1 MNRKRMLLAACLISA
16 ASWASAQVRVT
27 GTVVSAEDGQPVVGA
42 SVIVPGT
49 KVGTVTDI
57 NGHYTLQVPE
67 GHKNI
72 RVSSIG
78 MEAQT
83 LQAKDN
89 ARVVLQGNANAL
101 DEVVVTGYGNFKKSS
116 FTGAAASMSTDKLN
130 DVPSVSIEDKLS
142 GNIPGVSMSTS
153 SGQPGAVNNIV
164 IRGMGSINAGNNP
177 LIVID
182 GTPVQSGNVSGFND
196 PATGSGYNSAG
207 TNILSTLNSND
218 IASMTVIKDA
228 AAASL
233 YGSRAANGVIVI
245 TTKSGKSGK
254 TKVDFRSDWGF
265 SNMAINYRPTLSGDD
280 RRALI
285 YQGLKNKVYDG
296 KQKFDDG
303 QAYTDEAHAK
313 EYADATIDKYAS
325 KPNSGWAD
333 WRDALFHNGSH
344 QNYQASI
351 SGGNA
356 NTQFYASMAYTKQNG
371 IVDDSGLERM
381 TGNANITHRFGNFKL
396 DVTSLFSKLHQSSNM
411 EGTSFASP
419 IMNAVWIMTPSNPIY
434 AEDGSLNTTKGL
446 NPLNNGL
453 NPLYEYEHQSD
464 LTNLTRAY
472 NTVALE
478 WNIWDGLKLRE
489 KIAYDY
495 TNSVEDVL
503 WDQYSNNGKAASGNM
518 QRNTNE
524 YSILN
529 TQTQLSYVKT
539 FGQHNIDA
547 LLGFETEDWR
557 QNMNF
562 QSGNGYYGALYEFIN
577 ATTTSTQSWK
587 YQSRM
592 TSFLGRVNYNY
603 NNIYYLGVSY
613 RRDGSSRM
621 ARENRWGNFW
631 SVSGAWR
638 FGGESFME
646 PVKDVVTDG
655 KLRVSYG
662 VNGTLPSKLYSY
674 INQFSSGE
682 FYNGMNGMGIVG
694 VENKNLKW
702 EQNKAW
708 NIGLDLTFWN
718 RLSLTADYYIRKTS
732 DLIMD
737 RPISYVPGYFDPTTY
752 SAIKP
757 ENVGSLKNSGI
768 EITLQSTNIQTK
780 DFLWSTTFNI
790 AHNKNKITA
799 LSGQNEII
807 SGPLIHR
814 IGQPYYSYYLYEY
827 AGVDPQTGLESYYIN
842 DGSENSRKTTTK
854 VNEAN
859 KVLIGKHDAAV
870 EGGLTNFMKWKF
882 IDFNFTLTYKL
893 GGDSFDYA
901 TWLHDNGG
909 QYTLYGN
916 IPSYYKLSDMWQKPG
931 DNAKLP
937 KFQAGYGTR
946 ILSSRW
952 LMPNDYLRVKNLT
965 LGFSIPQN
973 YISKLGMSK
982 ARVYFSANNLLTWK
996 SSNLFVDPETPID
1009 GLATFETPA
1018 MRTYT
1023 FGVELSF

>member
-1 MNRKRMLLAACLISA
+1 MLLAACLISA

-57 NGHYTLQVPE
+57 NGHYSLQVPE

-83 LQAKDN
+83 IQAKDD
-89 ARVVLQGNANAL
+89 AKVVLQANASAL

-116 FTGAAASMSTDKLN
+116 FTGAAASMSTDKLS
-130 DVPSVSIEDKLS
+130 DVPSVSVEDKLA

-207 TNILSTLNSND
+207 TNLLATLNSND

-245 TTKSGKSGK
+245 TTKSGQSGK

-265 SNMAINYRPTLSGDD
+265 SNMAINYRPTLSGDA

-285 YQGLKNKVYDG
+285 YEGLKNYVLDG
-296 KQKFDDG
+296 NYEDKNGNVISDAQ
-303 QAYTDEAHAK
+303 TAK
-313 EYADATIDKYAS
+313 DFADASIDDYAG
-325 KPNSGWAD
+325 KPSSGWAN
-333 WRDALFHNGSH
+333 WRKALLHTGSH

-356 NTQFYASMAYTKQNG
+356 NTQFYASLAYTKQKG
-371 IVDDSGLERM
+371 IVDDSGLERI
-381 TGNANITHRFGNFKL
+381 TGNANITHRFGAFKL
-396 DVTSLFSKLHQSSNM
+396 DVTSLFTKMNQSSNM

-419 IMNAVWIMTPSNPIY
+419 IVNAVWIMTPSNPIY
-434 AEDGSLNTTKGL
+434 NEDGSLNTNKGTL
-446 NPLNNGL
+446 SSLNNGL
-453 NPLYEYEHQSD
+453 NPLYEYKHQSD
-464 LTNLTRAY
+464 INNLTRAY

-478 WNIWDGLKLRE
+478 WNIWDALKLRE

-495 TNSVEDVL
+495 TNSTEDVL
-503 WDQYSNNGKAASGNM
+503 WDQYSNNGKAANGNM
-518 QRNTNE
+518 QRAINE
-524 YSILN
+524 YMTLN
-529 TQTQLSYVKT
+529 TQTQLSYIKT
-539 FGQHNIDA
+539 FGKNNVDA
-547 LLGFETEDWR
+547 LLGFETEDWT
-557 QNMNF
+557 QKNNY
-562 QSGNGYYGALYEFIN
+562 QSGTGYYGNLYEFIN

-603 NNIYYLGVSY
+603 DNIYYAGVSY

-621 ARENRWGNFW
+621 SRENRWGNFW

-646 PVKDVVTDG
+646 PIKHVLTDG

-662 VNGTLPSKLYSY
+662 VNGTLPSDLYNY
-674 INQFSSGE
+674 INKFTSGE

-694 VENKNLKW
+694 VANKNLKW

-732 DLIMD
+732 DLIMN
-737 RPISYVPGYFDPTTY
+737 RPISYVPGFFDSSTL
-752 SAIKP
+752 SAEKA

-780 DFLWSTTFNI
+780 DFTWTTSLNI
-790 AHNKNKITA
+790 AHNSNKVTA

-807 SGPLIHR
+807 DGVLIHR
-814 IGQPYYSYYLYEY
+814 VGQPYYSYYLYEY
-827 AGVDPQTGLESYYIN
+827 AGVDPKTGLESYYIN
-842 DGSENSRKTTTK
+842 DGSENSRKTTTN
-854 VNEAN
+854 VAEAN
-859 KVLIGKHDAAV
+859 KILVGKHDAAV

-909 QYTLYGN
+909 YYTLAGN
-916 IPSYYKLSDMWQKPG
+916 IPSYYKLSDMWQKEG

-965 LGFSIPQN
+965 LGFSVPQN
-973 YISKLGMSK
+973 YIQKLGMSK

-996 SSNLFVDPETPID
+996 SSKLYVDPETPID